1 MIPLFS
7 LKYSRVF
14 LGLREFVDIM
24 IGIAVGAFVRGV
36 HQQTALFSTGRTMLK
51 TKLSV
56 QVTSIFF
63 HSLLLQAYS
72 FYGFQKGYKLFTRST
87 GLKCKQISQEIPFY
101 KRAVASTGI
110 IWEADNLLLFITRGL
125 LFQKQSN
132 F

>member
-51 TKLSV
+51 TKLPV

-101 KRAVASTGI
+101 KRAVASTGVI
-110 IWEADNLLLFITRGL
+110 GSIEPITSYFAKGTMETVIL
-125 LFQKQSN
+125 P
-132 F
+132 